1 MAYIILYQLRGGKD
15 NKCLD
20 RRLARLEINL
30 SLIKQTNG
38 GRKCGIVTRP
48 GQQ

>member
-1 MAYIILYQLRGGKD
+1 MEAQNRTTIALTGD
-15 NKCLD
+15 F
-20 RRLARLEINL
+20 ARLEINL

-48 GQQ
+48 DRSN